1 METNQ
6 ELNQVLFTIDR
17 DYEELIEGVKTPYL
31 KTERGLEIFCI
42 LKAQELKEYFSEDPQ
57 EFCKN
62 VFNPEFAET
71 CSNFKI
77 NKSNPEEYKEY
88 LDMLDKIEEYFA
100 YTDYKNLLEKI
111 KTWVNRE
118 FK

>member
-6 ELNQVLFTIDR
+6 EFNQVIFSIDL
-17 DYEELIEGVKTPYL
+17 DLEELIEHIQMPYL
-31 KTERGLEIFCI
+31 KTESSLEIFCI

-77 NKSNPEEYKEY
+77 NKSSLEEYKEY
-88 LDMLDKIEEYFA
+88 LDMLDKIEESSA
-100 YTDYKNLLEKI
+100 KADYRNMLKKVEQ
-111 KTWVNRE
+111 WVTRS
-118 FK
+118 F